1 MSEFDPF
8 AGFDEDEDEEE
19 VEETPAV
26 EEAAD
31 HSAHRA
37 KLEAAVAAG
46 GVRGQLAA
54 ELLVALDERIAREA
68 KEKLVADVEAGTETD
83 PEAVKDV
90 IRYQVLEL
98 QAATDQRIIDETVNL
113 MVADGYA
120 RDGDNVRQA
129 VADLREAMAKNKS
142 FFEWDTGGERY
153 DPLNDSPVYREAQI
167 AAYAKRQEQSALYDM
182 YNDSRNA
189 VSNAQRDYEQFEA
202 EFNESVAARQ
212 AANDE

>member
-8 AGFDEDEDEEE
+8 AGFDDEEDEEE
-19 VEETPAV
+19 VEETAV
-26 EEAAD
+26 EEVAD

-54 ELLVALDERIAREA
+54 ELLVALDERIAREE
-68 KEKLVADVEAGTETD
+68 KEKLVADVESGTETD
-83 PEAVKDV
+83 PEAVRDV

-113 MVADGYA
+113 MVQDGYD
-120 RDGDNVRQA
+120 RNGDNVRQA
-129 VADLREAMAKNKS
+129 VADLRDAMATTKW
-142 FFEWDTGGERY
+142 FRDLDTGGDRY